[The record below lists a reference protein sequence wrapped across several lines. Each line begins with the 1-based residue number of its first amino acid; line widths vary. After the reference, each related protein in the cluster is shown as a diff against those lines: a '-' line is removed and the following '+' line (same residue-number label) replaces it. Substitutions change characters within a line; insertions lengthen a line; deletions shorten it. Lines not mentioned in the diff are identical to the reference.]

1 MTKDDILYIFR
12 TFWPEK
18 AYEGIQPHLPG
29 WSKSRASNFAS
40 RHGIRMNDEAKRRML
55 QDMAEASRQ
64 KQAGRS
70 HGSAKPSRQ
79 RCRQRIVF
87 SWGNGDG

>member
-1 MTKDDILYIFR
+1 MTKDDTLHIFR

-18 AYEGIQPHLPG
+18 GYEGIQPHLPG

-64 KQAGRS
+64 KPRKREAITPAL
-70 HGSAKPSRQ
+70 SAENRFLMGK
-79 RCRQRIVF
+79 
-87 SWGNGDG
+87 W